1 VRRLFVAGG
10 FLGDGGKGSR
20 VIFSEAL
27 REAILKSSQPQSQAA
42 PYRPKKAALN
52 WVDYLVIAATVLTF
66 GVVLAVNNPHA
77 ARAQSRSNMIPANV
91 IPASEL
97 PVQTGQLK
105 IDPDLMRAKIG
116 LATSRPWG

>member
-1 VRRLFVAGG
+1 M
-10 FLGDGGKGSR
+10 
-20 VIFSEAL
+20 
-27 REAILKSSQPQSQAA
+27 KSSQSRSQAA

-66 GVVLAVNNPHA
+66 GIVIAVNNPHN
-77 ARAQSRSNMIPANV
+77 ARAQSRSNL

-105 IDPDLMRAKIG
+105 IDPDLLRAKIG
-116 LATSRPWG
+116 LATLRPWG

>member
-1 VRRLFVAGG
+1 
-10 FLGDGGKGSR
+10 
-20 VIFSEAL
+20 
-27 REAILKSSQPQSQAA
+27 LKNSQQSQAA

-66 GVVLAVNNPHA
+66 AVVIAVNDPHA
-77 ARAQSRSNMIPANV
+77 ARAQSRSDV

-97 PVQTGQLK
+97 PVQTGQLHE
-105 IDPDLMRAKIG
+105 PDLLRAKIG